1 MSDADSGGDEATT
14 PGGGS
19 DADAR
24 NEAIPDDVPDW
35 DDEYLDRVSDRLMY
49 SFDLENGYRVGGE
62 QFEMYGEVRVEN
74 RKQLFH
80 PSLNYANHEARE
92 YLFARRVDRPTVADL
107 ERLVE
112 LGHDLADEWIVAD
125 EEHYETEFT
134 FVLVASELSE
144 SVREFV
150 DGFRDRTLL
159 KFGFFGRY
167 EVNLAVV
174 DPERERLVASRNAET
189 ASAFRL
195 WDDVSQSDPGLLQR
209 FVRALWK

>member
-1 MSDADSGGDEATT
+1 MSDAHAPE
-14 PGGGS
+14 
-19 DADAR
+19 DAPDGAL
-24 NEAIPDDVPDW
+24 PDDVPDW

-62 QFEMYGEVRVEN
+62 QFDMYGQVRVEN

-92 YLFARRVDRPTVADL
+92 HLFARRTDRVTVADL

-112 LGHDLADEWIVAD
+112 LGHDLADEWITAD
-125 EEHYETEFT
+125 EEHFETEFT
-134 FVLVASELSE
+134 FVVVASEIPD

-167 EVNLAVV
+167 EVNLVV
-174 DPERERLVASRNAET
+174 ANPEDERLVASRNAD
-189 ASAFRL
+189 AAAAFRL
-195 WDDVSQSDPGLLQR
+195 WDDVSGSDPGLFQR
-209 FVRALWK
+209 FVRAIWR